1 MSLKIYVHPF
11 LFSIEEQIK
20 IAKEFKLGLEISF
33 LREPKNLE
41 VRKELKNIVEMLKDT
56 RIKISAHLPSR
67 EVLLGAFNEDVRA
80 LSLRRTLKWLKV
92 AKQLEAQWAVLHLN
106 FIDSFY
112 HHVEDRWLYYFM
124 ESMREVL
131 HEKMPVYL
139 ENSEE
144 KTPLIFRKVL
154 EKIDN
159 RVFVCFDIGHA
170 FGYSN
175 VSLLKWV
182 DELSPWIREIHI
194 HETEK
199 GKDLHKPLGSG
210 FIEIEKILRYIDEL
224 VEDYVITL
232 EPVNLKQLENDIKWL
247 RERGFI

>member
-20 IAKEFKLGLEISF
+20 IAKEFKLGLELSL
-33 LREPKNLE
+33 LREPENLKKNFE
-41 VRKELKNIVEMLKDT
+41 KIAKMLVDA
-56 RIKISAHLPSR
+56 RIRISTHLPTR
-67 EVLLGAFNEDVRA
+67 EVLLGAFNKSIRTI
-80 LSLRRTLKWLKV
+80 SLERTLKWLRI
-92 AKQLEAQWAVLHLN
+92 AKRLKAQWAVLHLN

-112 HHVEDRWLYYFM
+112 QHVEGKWLEYLM
-124 ESMREVL
+124 KSLREIL
-131 HEKMPVYL
+131 REKIPIYL

-144 KTPLIFRKVL
+144 KGPFIFRRVL
-154 EKIDN
+154 EKLSDK
-159 RVFVCFDIGHA
+159 VFMCFDIGHA

-175 VSLLKWV
+175 TSILRWI
-182 DELSPWIREIHI
+182 DELSPWIKEVHI

-210 FIEIEKILRYIDEL
+210 FMEIEKILRYIDEF
-224 VEDYVITL
+224 VGDYVITL
-232 EPVNLKQLENDIKWL
+232 EPVDLKQLENDIKWL